1 MDRGKG
7 LLQLLRRRQFLLSLS
22 LILLAAAFLAPIV
35 PLSVGVCDGSG
46 CHSEAGYYGSVTYV
60 LLCVGGITSPS
71 GSLCWLTSSFF
82 LFRANSPLS

>member
-1 MDRGKG
+1 MDRCKG
-7 LLQLLRRRQFLLSLS
+7 LLQPLRRRQFLLSLS

-46 CHSEAGYYGSVTYV
+46 CHSEAGYYGSVAYV

-71 GSLCWLTSSFF
+71 GGYSLMTC
-82 LFRANSPLS
+82 FRIIRGT